1 MSALSPALPYMKYHS
16 KFNRKIMNINK
27 NGCQKVVPCIWFCSS
42 LQELCEFTR
51 VCVCVSLAFM
61 HISADLCVH
70 LFVHALTDA
79 V

>member
-1 MSALSPALPYMKYHS
+1 MSSQ
-16 KFNRKIMNINK
+16 
-27 NGCQKVVPCIWFCSS
+27 CVCVC
-42 LQELCEFTR
+42 
-51 VCVCVSLAFM
+51 VCVCVSAAFM